1 MQNSASDTVLDLT
14 VKSATHVRKPC
25 QAQTA
30 VMSSP
35 AEASTPTVAEV
46 ATPCPTDARV
56 LLEQDKNAT
65 TALASAHQVLAMQ
78 NSDFTVKSATHV
90 RKPSQAQT
98 AVMSSPAEASTPIDF
113 STPDNLQEG
122 ELTAVSFR
130 AGFRVVKNRYMISN
144 ALSIIS

>member
-78 NSDFTVKSATHV
+78 N
-90 RKPSQAQT
+90 KPSQAQT

-130 AGFRVVKNRYMISN
+130 AGFRVVKNRFMTLDYHN
-144 ALSIIS
+144 